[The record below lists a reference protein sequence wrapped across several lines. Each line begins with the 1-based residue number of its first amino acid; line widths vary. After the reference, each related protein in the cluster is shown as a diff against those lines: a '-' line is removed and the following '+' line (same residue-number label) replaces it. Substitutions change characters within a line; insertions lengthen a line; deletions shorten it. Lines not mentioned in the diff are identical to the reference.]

1 MWLTNSSVGRKVVMS
16 VTGLFLILF
25 VTFHVLMN
33 AVAIFWPCAYNAICE
48 FLGANWYAL
57 IGTAVLA
64 AGFVLHIIY
73 AFWLTLQNRKARG
86 NNAYEVSKRPKNVE
100 WASQNMLVLGIIVVC
115 FMGVHLIQFWA
126 KMQLPEMLGEEV
138 ESGMVYVYEAFK
150 CPWTLPIYLIG
161 FAALWFHLTH
171 GFWSAFQSLGT
182 NNSNWEKRFK
192 SIGCAWATVVCLLF
206 AVEAVVF
213 TLQAN
218 CPDCQAKMVQCDQ
231 AEPCHDGVCPE
242 QPACHKQPACCK
254 DAAACPEKPA
264 CCKENAEC
272 PKAEG
277 CGECEAHEGCPN
289 EQKAE

>member
-33 AVAIFWPCAYNAICE
+33 AVAIFWPGAYDVVCE

-86 NNAYEVSKRPKNVE
+86 NDKYEVSKRPKNVE

-115 FMGVHLIQFWA
+115 FMLVHLIQFWA
-126 KMQLPEMLGEEV
+126 KMQLPEMMGEEV
-138 ESGMVYVYEAFK
+138 NNGMYYVYEAFK
-150 CPWTLPIYLIG
+150 CPWTLPIYLVG

-182 NNSNWEKRFK
+182 NNDTWTPRFK
-192 SIGCAWATVVCLLF
+192 TIGCAWATIVCVLF
-206 AVEAVVF
+206 AIEAIVFTFNGENLLNAANEANVEAQVGEAVV
-213 TLQAN
+213 A
-218 CPDCQAKMVQCDQ
+218 
-231 AEPCHDGVCPE
+231 AEECEEV
-242 QPACHKQPACCK
+242 PACCQ
-254 DAAACPEKPA
+254 DAAAQEAPA
-264 CCKENAEC
+264 CCQQDSVN
-272 PKAEG
+272 
-277 CGECEAHEGCPN
+277 N
-289 EQKAE
+289 